1 MGRISARLKPG
12 KKAAAEGSAGGLSS
26 GTELLA
32 CGGSHPIH
40 AAAAAPTSHLCF
52 GAGRAI
58 GGSLG
63 EGSPLKGCHPPVMD
77 KHASSRPGVAPSC
90 RLLSFLPGVPP
101 NLFSAGLGM
110 PPPSIRVR
118 WELGTP
124 AANAESLWRSP
135 QAPREGGGEEADSPQ
150 PSPGSKAVEQIEFRG
165 SLLLPAAATEI
176 PNAPYASFLQ
186 SFGFLFMSLC
196 HSIICL

>member
-1 MGRISARLKPG
+1 MHICAPVLLRLVG
-12 KKAAAEGSAGGLSS
+12 
-26 GTELLA
+26 
-32 CGGSHPIH
+32 C
-40 AAAAAPTSHLCF
+40 APFCLESHLTS
-52 GAGRAI
+52 
-58 GGSLG
+58 SLQG
-63 EGSPLKGCHPPVMD
+63 WG
-77 KHASSRPGVAPSC
+77 C
-90 RLLSFLPGVPP
+90 RLHPQL
-101 NLFSAGLGM
+101 A
-110 PPPSIRVR
+110 IRVS

-124 AANAESLWRSP
+124 AANAESLRRSP